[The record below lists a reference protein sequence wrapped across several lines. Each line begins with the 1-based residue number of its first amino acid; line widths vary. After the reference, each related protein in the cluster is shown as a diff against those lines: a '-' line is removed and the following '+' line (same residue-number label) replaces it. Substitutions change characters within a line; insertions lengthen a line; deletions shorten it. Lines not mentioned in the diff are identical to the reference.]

1 MAQNLTLLCPP
12 GAEEGAISHGHHEF
26 TPFRLPDGRLAV
38 EVPRHVAGPLMRVG
52 GFVLY
57 TEPVPPPPPSGAMAR
72 VDRVEGNTSP
82 VNGYSPDADGAV
94 LVPIEMVGDLLAHGY
109 LPATMS
115 SASAPAAK
123 RKSTAASLRCS
134 ANTRQSEGK
143 GDDHNRG
150 LSAARIP

>member
-109 LPATMS
+109 LPADHVKRER
-115 SASAPAAK
+115 ARRKAEIHGRIAAMQ
-123 RKSTAASLRCS
+123 REYAAI
-134 ANTRQSEGK
+134 G
-143 GDDHNRG
+143 G
-150 LSAARIP
+150 